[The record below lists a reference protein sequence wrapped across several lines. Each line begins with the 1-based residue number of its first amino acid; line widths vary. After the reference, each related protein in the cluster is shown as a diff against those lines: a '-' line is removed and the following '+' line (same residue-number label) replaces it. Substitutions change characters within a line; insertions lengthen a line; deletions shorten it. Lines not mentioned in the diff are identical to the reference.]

1 MEHADKLKTI
11 SYWGIF
17 LSCFSDFSEK
27 CIHAA
32 PEHVLVYV
40 YSGEQIIEDRN
51 KKIKIKAG
59 ECAFIR
65 RNHRLLMYKN
75 SKDPTVIGEIKA
87 DIKITEPR
95 PRTLSDLV
103 EIREKI
109 SSIL

>member
-17 LSCFSDFSEK
+17 LSCFSDFRGK

-51 KKIKIKAG
+51 NSAERDQFLQLCETMDTSAARELRK
-59 ECAFIR
+59 FIR
-65 RNHRLLMYKN
+65 
-75 SKDPTVIGEIKA
+75 SFIKKTSA
-87 DIKITEPR
+87 NGY
-95 PRTLSDLV
+95 SN
-103 EIREKI
+103 
-109 SSIL
+109 